1 MTDQTLRDRL
11 KEGIDRV
18 SIKPLIPHY
27 ERQALWLVSAEIELL
42 DVGVAVANDD
52 SERVASWIRAE
63 KLRQPS
69 EQEIESWLKDVLAQ
83 HFEFLIVQPFVL
95 TKVHS
100 GGEANWRFMN

>member
-27 ERQALWLVSAEIELL
+27 DRKTLWLVSDEIDLL

-52 SERVASWIRAE
+52 SEQVALWIEAD

-69 EQEIESWLKDVLAQ
+69 EQEFESWLKDVLAQ

-95 TKVHS
+95 AKVIS